1 MNVISIDGR
10 RVELVSMDPHF
21 HDISIALYAMSG
33 DDGAPTYGVKT
44 FSRRDGAE
52 DRIDFVNQAMQMLG
66 GITDAPM
73 DRRRLRFPCDG
84 DHTIACRRLFL
95 EACKADP
102 AATVDI
108 RPLSIHDKKLDATVV
123 MEKLGGGDYRL
134 TTDSPQ
140 EDAAR
145 RLAVIAGGLVK
156 LAGMEAVG
164 DAGDRVAFACGHDH
178 DVLVGLILVRAL
190 NARAVLRQEEQ
201 ASSRGVLAA
210 PSAQT
215 P

>member
-1 MNVISIDGR
+1 
-10 RVELVSMDPHF
+10 MDPHF
-21 HDISIALYAMSG
+21 HDISIALYAARG
-33 DDGAPTYGVKT
+33 DGGVPTYLVQT

-52 DRIDFVNQAMQMLG
+52 KRIEFVNRTMRALG
-66 GITDAPM
+66 GIADEPA
-73 DRRRLRFPCDG
+73 DDRRLRFPCDG
-84 DHTIACRRLFL
+84 DHTIPCRRLFL

-102 AATVDI
+102 AAAVDI
-108 RPLSIHDKKLDATVV
+108 RPLSIHDKKLDGMVV
-123 MEKLGGGDYRL
+123 VENSGGGDYRL
-134 TTDSPQ
+134 TTDSTD

-145 RLAVIAGGLVK
+145 RLSIIAGGLVK
-156 LAGMEAVG
+156 LAGMEAIG
-164 DAGDRVAFACGHDH
+164 DAGDRVTFACGHDH
-178 DVLVGLILVRAL
+178 DSLVGLLLVRAL